1 MNDRYQSFWSF
12 LAVTMI
18 VVLLII
24 INYYEYCHYF
34 QPDVTIMADLAAEA
48 IFHFIAWLSLSVLP
62 LF

>member
-24 INYYEYCHYF
+24 I
-34 QPDVTIMADLAAEA
+34 VIIIMNIVI
-48 IFHFIAWLSLSVLP
+48 IFSLM
-62 LF
+62 